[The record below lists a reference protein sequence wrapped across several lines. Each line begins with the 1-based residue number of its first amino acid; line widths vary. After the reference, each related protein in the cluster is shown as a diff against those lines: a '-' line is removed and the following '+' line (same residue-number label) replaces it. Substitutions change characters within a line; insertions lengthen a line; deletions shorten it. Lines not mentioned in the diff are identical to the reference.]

1 MRWEN
6 NRRSSNIEDRRGESQ
21 SFGNSSR
28 GSSIVSLLPLIKSLL
43 GTKIGR
49 IILFIGLVLYFGFGI
64 NPLSFIEGEATSQT
78 QTKKVVNQ
86 GYDDR
91 QAAFVSAVLAQTED
105 IWREIFVQNGLAY
118 SDAKLVLFRGAVKSA
133 CGFASSATGPF
144 YCPSDKKVYID
155 LSFFDE
161 LAKKYKAPGDFAQAY
176 VIAHEIGHHVQNLL
190 GTLNKVQK
198 EKSNVSA
205 TKQNALQVKVELQA
219 DCYAGLWAYYS
230 KKDFN
235 SIEKGD
241 IQEALNAA
249 SAIGDDTLQKKAQG
263 YVVPDSFTHGSS
275 SQRMAWFKKGF
286 EGGTLESCNTFN

>member
-1 MRWEN
+1 MKWEN

-21 SFGNSSR
+21 SFGGSSR

-49 IILFIGLVLYFGFGI
+49 IILIIGLVLYFGFGI

-86 GYDDR
+86 EYDDR

-190 GTLNKVQK
+190 GILNKVQK
-198 EKSNVSA
+198 EKSNVSEN
-205 TKQNALQVKVELQA
+205 KQNALQVKVELQA